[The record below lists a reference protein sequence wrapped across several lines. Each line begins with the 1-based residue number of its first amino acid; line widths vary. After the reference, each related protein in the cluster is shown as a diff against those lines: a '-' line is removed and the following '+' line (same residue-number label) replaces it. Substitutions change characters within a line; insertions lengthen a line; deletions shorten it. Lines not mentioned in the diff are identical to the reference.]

1 MFVSPPFSSNLKHSR
16 SWSAISPQGPLLRGS
31 RGLSSVEEIGE
42 WADKEVKRPA
52 HASLEHLNF
61 YRRTRPIRD
70 SRELSSPK
78 KTGETFPKAKEQH
91 HSPKKAESQAQDEA
105 LSRKRLSQK
114 QANTQSTTPRKTT
127 QAGRQVASTLQR
139 TEQQQ
144 GPQRRLKESSSR
156 ESLDHEKKSNKGG
169 TLEIRRH
176 TQGTEVDGR
185 GDRTRSA
192 REPESFQR
200 RVAVD
205 ARHHGNPP
213 HAASQKE
220 RGTGKEVKDTRQRDA
235 NGKSRSTE
243 TINKR
248 ESLLLPFKEKLTR
261 KGSVSPK
268 GTEQTNA
275 SSKEASVREDFVAST
290 NSLPGTLQNLKG
302 PLSPGPWKVPSSAKI
317 LSEAEV
323 LRDPL

>member
-1 MFVSPPFSSNLKHSR
+1 MFVSPPLSSKLKHSR

-42 WADKEVKRPA
+42 WADKEVKRPS

-78 KTGETFPKAKEQH
+78 KTGETFSKAKEQH
-91 HSPKKAESQAQDEA
+91 HSPKKTESQAQDEA
-105 LSRKRLSQK
+105 LSRKRASQK
-114 QANTQSTTPRKTT
+114 QANTQSTTLRKTT
-127 QAGRQVASTLQR
+127 QAGQQGASTLRR

-144 GPQRRLKESSSR
+144 GPQRRLKESSSK
-156 ESLDHEKKSNKGG
+156 ESLDHEKKSSKGG
-169 TLEIRRH
+169 TLEIRRQ
-176 TQGTEVDGR
+176 TQRAEVDGR
-185 GDRTRSA
+185 GERTRSG
-192 REPESFQR
+192 REQESSQR
-200 RVAVD
+200 KEAD
-205 ARHHGNPP
+205 SRHSRTLP
-213 HAASQKE
+213 HTASQAE
-220 RGTGKEVKDTRQRDA
+220 RGTAKGGKDIRQRDA

-243 TINKR
+243 TIHKR
-248 ESLLLPFKEKLTR
+248 ESSSFQEMLSR

-268 GTEQTNA
+268 GTDHTNA
-275 SSKEASVREDFVAST
+275 SSKEARVKEDFVAST
-290 NSLPGTLQNLKG
+290 NSLPGSLQSLKG